1 MKKEKDI
8 AGRIFDGETLKKIL
22 SQVQPYRTRF
32 LLTGALVLLLS
43 ALVWVRPALI
53 RMAVDD
59 AIPQND
65 AQLLLHI
72 FIAVVGLLV
81 FEALL
86 QYRVTY
92 LANWVAQS
100 VSLDLRSKLFSHVA
114 RFRLRYFDKTPVG
127 TLVTRHVSDID
138 GIADVFSNGILNAV
152 GDLLALFVVIGTM
165 LWVDWQL
172 TLMVLTP
179 IPVLLV
185 ATRIFQKVIKKA
197 FVDVRNQVARM
208 NEFVQEHVTGM
219 HIVQAFGREQRE
231 AEAFEGINASH
242 RDANI
247 RSVWAFSVFFPLV
260 ELLSATSVGLLLWWG
275 MQDVLGER
283 MTLGILLQFILYVF
297 MLYRPIRQLADR
309 FNVLQMGIVNSDRV
323 FKLLQR
329 DESIADDAAISEPW
343 EVRGEIEFEDVWFAY
358 EGESWV
364 LKSVSFHILPGEAVA
379 FVGATGAGKSTIIN
393 LINRFYEHQKG
404 TIRIDGRDIK
414 TIPLQELRQHI
425 GIVLQDVFLFS
436 DSLRNNVTLYDNR
449 YSEADLIS
457 AAEAV
462 GAADFIAQLPEG
474 WEQNVRERGAMLS
487 VGQRQ
492 LIAFMRAYV
501 IAPSILVLDEAT
513 SSIDSESEL
522 LIQRATEKITDG
534 RTSLLVA
541 HRLSTI
547 RDANRIIVL
556 EAGCI
561 VQSGTHQE
569 LVNQVGPYRELS
581 RAQLEGT
588 V

>member
-8 AGRIFDGETLKKIL
+8 TGRIFDGETLKKIL
-22 SQVQPYRTRF
+22 SQVQPYRGRF

-43 ALVWVRPALI
+43 GLVWVRPALI

-65 AQLLLHI
+65 GELLLHI
-72 FIAVVGLLV
+72 FLAVVGLLV

-127 TLVTRHVSDID
+127 TLVTRHVSDVD

-231 AEAFEGINASH
+231 ASAFEGINASH

-275 MQDVLGER
+275 MQDVLVER

-323 FKLLQR
+323 FKLLQS
-329 DESIADDAAISEPW
+329 DERIADDSKTWEPW
-343 EVRGEIEFEDVWFAY
+343 EVQGEIEFEDVWFAY

-364 LKSVSFHILPGEAVA
+364 LKSVSFHIRPGEAVA

-414 TIPLQELRQHI
+414 SIPLKELRQHI

-436 DSLRNNVTLYDNR
+436 DSLRNNVTLYDDR
-449 YSEADLIS
+449 YSEADLVA

-522 LIQRATEKITDG
+522 LIQRATEKITKG

-556 EAGCI
+556 DSGRI

-569 LVNQVGPYRELS
+569 LVNQSGPYRELS

>member
-1 MKKEKDI
+1 
-8 AGRIFDGETLKKIL
+8 
-22 SQVQPYRTRF
+22 
-32 LLTGALVLLLS
+32 
-43 ALVWVRPALI
+43 
-53 RMAVDD
+53 
-59 AIPQND
+59 
-65 AQLLLHI
+65 
-72 FIAVVGLLV
+72 
-81 FEALL
+81 
-86 QYRVTY
+86 
-92 LANWVAQS
+92 
-100 VSLDLRSKLFSHVA
+100 
-114 RFRLRYFDKTPVG
+114 
-127 TLVTRHVSDID
+127 
-138 GIADVFSNGILNAV
+138 
-152 GDLLALFVVIGTM
+152 
-165 LWVDWQL
+165 
-172 TLMVLTP
+172 
-179 IPVLLV
+179 
-185 ATRIFQKVIKKA
+185 
-197 FVDVRNQVARM
+197 
-208 NEFVQEHVTGM
+208 
-219 HIVQAFGREQRE
+219 
-231 AEAFEGINASH
+231 
-242 RDANI
+242 
-247 RSVWAFSVFFPLV
+247 
-260 ELLSATSVGLLLWWG
+260 
-275 MQDVLGER
+275 
-283 MTLGILLQFILYVF
+283 

-329 DESIADDAAISEPW
+329 DEQIADDSAASESW

-364 LKSVSFHILPGEAVA
+364 LKSVSFHIRPGEAVA

-414 TIPLQELRQHI
+414 TIPLQELRRHI

-436 DSLRNNVTLYDNR
+436 DSLRNNVTLYNDR
-449 YSEADLIS
+449 YTESDLVAS
-457 AAEAV
+457 AEAI

-522 LIQRATEKITDG
+522 LIQRATEKITKG

-556 EAGCI
+556 DSGRI

-569 LVNQVGPYRELS
+569 LVNQSGPYRELS